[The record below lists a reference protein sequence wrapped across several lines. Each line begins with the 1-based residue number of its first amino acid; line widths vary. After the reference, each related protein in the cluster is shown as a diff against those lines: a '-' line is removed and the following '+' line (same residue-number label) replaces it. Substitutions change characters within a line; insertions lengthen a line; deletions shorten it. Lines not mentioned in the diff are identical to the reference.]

1 MFLKENKIY
10 LNFLYYFLIYFCV
23 KTLKKLFMKKIIFIA
38 LILFTSVIYAQQLVY
53 KSGGKILDSNNIEL
67 SETQVRVLFEN
78 HPNMLNSYNLGKSN
92 KKFGNIFIGVGA
104 GLLVGDLAIGLTTD
118 TLYPTAVTYAGI
130 ASVLIS
136 FIIKSGSTENIKKA
150 VIDYN
155 NQLIKKNSA
164 FKIERIEF
172 TSNQNSIG
180 IQLIF

>member
-1 MFLKENKIY
+1 MQKF
-10 LNFLYYFLIYFCV
+10 
-23 KTLKKLFMKKIIFIA
+23 IFIG
-38 LILFTSVIYAQQLVY
+38 LFLFTSILHSQQLIY
-53 KSGGKILDSNNIEL
+53 KSGGKILDSNNTEL
-67 SETQVRVLFEN
+67 SETQVKALFAN
-78 HPNMLNSYNLGKSN
+78 HPQILNLYNDGKSN
-92 KKFGNIFIGVGA
+92 KKVGNILIGVGA
-104 GLLVGDLAIGLTTD
+104 GLMVGDLAIGLTTD